1 MRLRLGL
8 LLLGIIRAATP
19 FHGKCFVGSMR
30 NSKLFL
36 TAAAML
42 LASSAPSD
50 ATKIHLFRSARP
62 HDQPAARQERPEAE
76 PVPYHW
82 SQGAAPKAHW
92 DMVERFGK
100 VGLSPGQYLW
110 STTLPEGETR
120 VVVDLLT
127 QMAYVYRGDHLVG
140 ASTMSSAKT
149 GHITP
154 YGYWS
159 ILEKRPFYRSKKYD
173 NAPMPWMERIDNYG
187 IAFHGGVN
195 PGYPASHGCMR
206 LPMKFAEKLYSV
218 TKIGTKVVIE
228 G

>member
-1 MRLRLGL
+1 M
-8 LLLGIIRAATP
+8 
-19 FHGKCFVGSMR
+19 S
-30 NSKLFL
+30 
-36 TAAAML
+36 AAALAL
-42 LASSAPSD
+42 LASTSTVSD
-50 ATKIHLFRSARP
+50 ARGFHLFGKRTRAAP
-62 HDQPAARQERPEAE
+62 APEPAARKPQPA
-76 PVPYHW
+76 PYHW
-82 SQGAAPKAHW
+82 TQGAAPKAHW
-92 DMVERFGK
+92 DMVSEFRK
-100 VGLSPGQYLW
+100 VGLKPGDYVW
-110 STTLPEGETR
+110 AASVPTDGETR

-127 QMAYVYRGDHLVG
+127 QMTYVYRGDKLIG

-173 NAPMPWMERIDNYG
+173 NAPMPFMERIDNYG

-206 LPMKFAEKLYSV
+206 LPMKFAEKLYGV
-218 TKIGTKVVIE
+218 TKVGTKVVIE

>member
-1 MRLRLGL
+1 MLWGTT
-8 LLLGIIRAATP
+8 I
-19 FHGKCFVGSMR
+19 V
-30 NSKLFL
+30 
-36 TAAAML
+36 L
-42 LASSAPSD
+42 LATCSTVSAG
-50 ATKIHLFRSARP
+50 KGLHLFGTHR
-62 HDQPAARQERPEAE
+62 QQAARVAHLGPQP
-76 PVPYHW
+76 PPYRW
-82 SQGAAPKAHW
+82 TQGAAPKAHR
-92 DMVERFGK
+92 DMVAQFHR
-100 VGLSPGQYLW
+100 VGLRPGEYVW
-110 STTLPEGETR
+110 TAAAPVTGDAH

-127 QMAYVYRGDHLVG
+127 QMTYVYRGDELLG

-154 YGYWS
+154 YGFWT

-206 LPMKFAEKLYSV
+206 LPMKFAEKLYGV
-218 TKIGTKVVIE
+218 TRIGTKVVIE

>member
-1 MRLRLGL
+1 MGS
-8 LLLGIIRAATP
+8 IRNPLICA
-19 FHGKCFVGSMR
+19 
-30 NSKLFL
+30 L
-36 TAAAML
+36 AAAAL
-42 LASSAPSD
+42 AASSTGSSAGGF
-50 ATKIHLFRSARP
+50 HLFGGHKKATAK
-62 HDQPAARQERPEAE
+62 PAQKAGPQ

-82 SQGAAPKAHW
+82 TQGAAPKAHW
-92 DMVERFGK
+92 DMVAEFHK
-100 VGLSPGQYLW
+100 VGLKPGEYVW
-110 STTLPEGETR
+110 TTSAPAEGDTK

-127 QMAYVYRGDHLVG
+127 QMTYVYRGDTLVG

-154 YGYWS
+154 YGFWT

-173 NAPMPWMERIDNYG
+173 NAPMPFMQRIDDYG

-206 LPMKFAEKLYSV
+206 LPMKFAEKLYGV
-218 TKIGTKVVIE
+218 TKVGTKVVIE

>member
-1 MRLRLGL
+1 MRT
-8 LLLGIIRAATP
+8 IY
-19 FHGKCFVGSMR
+19 
-30 NSKLFL
+30 KL
-36 TAAAML
+36 AVAL
-42 LASSAPSD
+42 LAGAAFAVTPWPSAAKGFHIFAS
-50 ATKIHLFRSARP
+50 HSAKP
-62 HDQPAARQERPEAE
+62 VPAAGDPHAIH
-76 PVPYHW
+76 YHW
-82 SQGAAPKAHW
+82 TLGNADRAHR
-92 DMVERFGK
+92 DLVAEFRK
-100 VGLSPGQYLW
+100 VGLGPGQYVW
-110 STTLPEGETR
+110 AAKVPAQGETR

-127 QMAYVYRGDHLVG
+127 QMAYVYRGARLIG

-149 GHITP
+149 GHVTP
-154 YGYWS
+154 YGNWT

-206 LPMKFAEKLYSV
+206 LPMKFAEKLYGV